1 VVLFAGTAADRL
13 AVNTAVTSMRM
24 STLVGEGTA
33 RGVIV
38 RALLV
43 GRATLWNLPAA
54 RVVLPED
61 TTEDGDGLLPLSL
74 FARVSF
80 RHHEGY
86 MVVQS
91 R

>member
-1 VVLFAGTAADRL
+1 
-13 AVNTAVTSMRM
+13 MRV
-24 STLVGEGTA
+24 STLVGDSAA
-33 RGVIV
+33 RRVIV
-38 RALLV
+38 KALLV
-43 GRATLWNLPAA
+43 GPATLWDLPAA
-54 RVVLPED
+54 RVALPEG

-80 RHHEGY
+80 HHREGY